1 MLLQKPAFLL
11 FYHTRAAEASFGEW
25 LGVLWHGLSLDCTV
39 AGYVTAFPVVV
50 VLASFWIPLSQ
61 RVWRII
67 LTVYFSLIALVT
79 AAIFAVDLNLYGYW
93 GFRLD
98 GSVLIYLADPGEAL
112 ASASWGE
119 VLRQIIIMLVYAGAM
134 IWSYRRILRLFR
146 VEPVS
151 LRGRIVP
158 TVAALLIGGLTFL
171 AIRGGVTVATAN
183 VSKVYFSS
191 NMFLNHAATNPV
203 FSFLSSVGDNENYA
217 EAYPFFEEERRK
229 TLFEELRGNRPG
241 ADAGTP
247 RLLRSDRPNVV
258 LILLESFGRTIMD
271 ETVNGEPVMPNM
283 QRFKRE
289 GVWFENFFA
298 NSFRT
303 DRGQV
308 AVLCGFPAQ
317 TTMSIMK
324 LPRKSATLPSLARF
338 LGREGYRSVFMYGGD
353 LNFTNQASF
362 MYSTGW
368 EELIWQ
374 KDMQLDAP
382 TSKWGYADDVVV
394 DLFGDEVE
402 ALGRAEQPFLAGLL
416 TLSSHEPFE
425 VPFAKFDDKLL
436 NAMAF
441 SDAQIGR
448 LIDRLRESPVWDNL
462 LVVLV
467 ADHGY
472 PYPYDL
478 AYNAPLRHRIPM
490 IWLGGALAAPPRTVD
505 TYASQIDICAT
516 LLAQL
521 GLPHDEFDYS
531 KNIFGATPPHK
542 FGYYC
547 FSDGFGV
554 IDADGETVYDNTG
567 ETVLSQTGPQS
578 ERLEWGKAMLQTTY
592 EDIGRR

>member
-1 MLLQKPAFLL
+1 M
-11 FYHTRAAEASFGEW
+11 
-25 LGVLWHGLSLDCTV
+25 
-39 AGYVTAFPVVV
+39 
-50 VLASFWIPLSQ
+50 
-61 RVWRII
+61 
-67 LTVYFSLIALVT
+67 
-79 AAIFAVDLNLYGYW
+79 
-93 GFRLD
+93 
-98 GSVLIYLADPGEAL
+98 
-112 ASASWGE
+112 
-119 VLRQIIIMLVYAGAM
+119 
-134 IWSYRRILRLFR
+134 
-146 VEPVS
+146 
-151 LRGRIVP
+151 
-158 TVAALLIGGLTFL
+158 
-171 AIRGGVTVATAN
+171 
-183 VSKVYFSS
+183 
-191 NMFLNHAATNPV
+191 HA
-203 FSFLSSVGDNENYA
+203 
-217 EAYPFFEEERRK
+217 
-229 TLFEELRGNRPG
+229 
-241 ADAGTP
+241 
-247 RLLRSDRPNVV
+247 
-258 LILLESFGRTIMD
+258 
-271 ETVNGEPVMPNM
+271 NM

-324 LPRKSATLPSLARF
+324 LPRKSATLPSLARS

-490 IWLGGALAAPPRTVD
+490 ISFPVHGTLMIEPTESESLAELDNFVHVMLAIWQEIQEVKNGEADKNDNVLVNAPHPEYEVVAD
-505 TYASQIDICAT
+505 TWEHSYTRQKAAYPIESVRD
-516 LLAQL
+516 
-521 GLPHDEFDYS
+521 
-531 KNIFGATPPHK
+531 NK
-542 FGYYC
+542 FW
-547 FSDGFGV
+547 V
-554 IDADGETVYDNTG
+554 NVARVDNTLG
-567 ETVLSQTGPQS
+567 DRKLLPTCYGCFE
-578 ERLEWGKAMLQTTY
+578 
-592 EDIGRR
+592 

>member
-11 FYHTRAAEASFGEW
+11 FYHARAAEASFGEW

-39 AGYVTAFPVVV
+39 AGYVTAFPVLV

-61 RVWRII
+61 RVWRIV

-98 GSVLIYLADPGEAL
+98 GSVLIYLSDPGEAL

-119 VLRQIIIMLVYAGAM
+119 VLRQILIMLVYAGAM
-134 IWSYRRILRLFR
+134 IWSYRWILRLFR
-146 VEPVS
+146 VEPVP

-324 LPRKSATLPSLARF
+324 LPRK
-338 LGREGYRSVFMYGGD
+338 
-353 LNFTNQASF
+353 
-362 MYSTGW
+362 
-368 EELIWQ
+368 
-374 KDMQLDAP
+374 AP
-382 TSKWGYADDVVV
+382 
-394 DLFGDEVE
+394 
-402 ALGRAEQPFLAGLL
+402 RC
-416 TLSSHEPFE
+416 
-425 VPFAKFDDKLL
+425 
-436 NAMAF
+436 
-441 SDAQIGR
+441 
-448 LIDRLRESPVWDNL
+448 LRWP
-462 LVVLV
+462 
-467 ADHGY
+467 
-472 PYPYDL
+472 
-478 AYNAPLRHRIPM
+478 
-490 IWLGGALAAPPRTVD
+490 
-505 TYASQIDICAT
+505 
-516 LLAQL
+516 
-521 GLPHDEFDYS
+521 
-531 KNIFGATPPHK
+531 
-542 FGYYC
+542 
-547 FSDGFGV
+547 
-554 IDADGETVYDNTG
+554 
-567 ETVLSQTGPQS
+567 VLSA
-578 ERLEWGKAMLQTTY
+578 GKVIVRHSCTAAT
-592 EDIGRR
+592 

>member
-11 FYHTRAAEASFGEW
+11 FYHARAAEASFGEW

-39 AGYVTAFPVVV
+39 AGYVTAFPVLV

-61 RVWRII
+61 RVWRIV

-98 GSVLIYLADPGEAL
+98 GSVLIYLSDPGEAL

-119 VLRQIIIMLVYAGAM
+119 VLRQILIMLVYAGAM
-134 IWSYRRILRLFR
+134 IWSYRWILRLFR
-146 VEPVS
+146 VVVQEHVRAEID
-151 LRGRIVP
+151 LADIRRGDRH
-158 TVAALLIGGLTFL
+158 
-171 AIRGGVTVATAN
+171 AT
-183 VSKVYFSS
+183 
-191 NMFLNHAATNPV
+191 P
-203 FSFLSSVGDNENYA
+203 
-217 EAYPFFEEERRK
+217 EERRK

-324 LPRKSATLPSLARF
+324 LPRKSATLPSLARS

-362 MYSTGW
+362 MYSSTTNKLSHTGDSRSRSIRRPICAS
-368 EELIWQ
+368 E
-374 KDMQLDAP
+374 K
-382 TSKWGYADDVVV
+382 
-394 DLFGDEVE
+394 
-402 ALGRAEQPFLAGLL
+402 
-416 TLSSHEPFE
+416 
-425 VPFAKFDDKLL
+425 
-436 NAMAF
+436 AMAF
-441 SDAQIGR
+441 NSLSSNFANGTSNGSWLER
-448 LIDRLRESPVWDNL
+448 VSRPARNGCSSLPSASTSSPK
-462 LVVLV
+462 
-467 ADHGY
+467 
-472 PYPYDL
+472 
-478 AYNAPLRHRIPM
+478 R
-490 IWLGGALAAPPRTVD
+490 
-505 TYASQIDICAT
+505 S
-516 LLAQL
+516 
-521 GLPHDEFDYS
+521 
-531 KNIFGATPPHK
+531 
-542 FGYYC
+542 
-547 FSDGFGV
+547 
-554 IDADGETVYDNTG
+554 
-567 ETVLSQTGPQS
+567 
-578 ERLEWGKAMLQTTY
+578 TTTSSA
-592 EDIGRR
+592 